1 MAFLLASSA
10 SLIVLVL
17 VVVLVLGLWY
27 QFFVIKA
34 VIDRANRNE
43 FSR

>member
-10 SLIVLVL
+10 SLIVL